1 MDFDDIFERI
11 LQGFLIIF
19 LGVGLVMVIGATIY
33 LFKRDIIGP
42 DEHTKLLEQ
51 SLNEQIQ
58 EKEVYMKMLESEEK

>member
-1 MDFDDIFERI
+1 MNFDDIFERI

-51 SLNEQIQ
+51 RLNEQIQ

>member
-19 LGVGLVMVIGATIY
+19 LGVGLVMVIGSTIC

-51 SLNEQIQ
+51 SLKEQIQ
-58 EKEVYMKMLESEEK
+58 EKEVYMRMLEEKGE